1 MNSNNY
7 DVYIFKENDR
17 INLIFDRYKLIDV
30 LTRLYERIGV
40 VNRINTS
47 HTVNE
52 NEKKIILSIIGD
64 NTNIQYNEKDKNDNT
79 VNHINDLINATKV
92 MSSISSKIKSVDLTI
107 TKKLTANTPLYDE
120 FSKRVLDL
128 KNKDLKNEKTPL
140 TQYFETSL
148 NKTDNQID
156 ELDCFN
162 DSDDKYCYLMNE
174 VLKEFD
180 EKQKKSY
187 YILYN
192 TAYEAVLICEKNKLI
207 AQCVEEFDEFKLIR
221 EYDDLLETTYNKIN
235 EYFSKDIYCTEEML
249 VKKLDAFES
258 LYEISQKCPLE
269 KEKRLILYYINS
281 NYHIS
286 NNIEKR
292 IKVSVLQDN
301 VQKELR
307 INDNNLKYRFASIL
321 SEIGLQKKRYSDG
334 MYIYGIEPKSEMK
347 VVNKEEIR
355 HLSIHNIVEKRQKEL
370 EEIKTRNVLCVK
382 E

>member
-1 MNSNNY
+1 MNNDKY

-17 INLIFDRYKLIDV
+17 VNLIFDRYKLIDV

-47 HTVNE
+47 HSVNE
-52 NEKKIILSIIGD
+52 NEKQIILSIIGD

-79 VNHINDLINATKV
+79 INHINDLINATKV
-92 MSSISSKIKSVDLTI
+92 ISSISSKLKTVSPTT
-107 TKKLTANTPLYDE
+107 TKRANVETLYDV
-120 FSKRVLDL
+120 FSRRVFDF
-128 KNKDLKNEKTPL
+128 KNNVENSAQTPL
-140 TQYFETSL
+140 TQYFETAL
-148 NKTDNQID
+148 KKTDND
-156 ELDCFN
+156 TNELDGFIDN
-162 DSDDKYCYLMNE
+162 DDKYCYLMNE

-192 TAYEAVLICEKNKLI
+192 TAYEAVLICEKNTSI
-207 AQCVEEFDEFKLIR
+207 AKCVEEFNEFKLIR

-235 EYFSKDIYCTEEML
+235 EYFTKDIYCTEEML
-249 VKKLDAFES
+249 IKKLDAFES
-258 LYEISQKCPLE
+258 LYDISQKCPLE

-286 NNIEKR
+286 NNIDKR
-292 IKVSVLQDN
+292 IKVSVLQEN

-307 INDNNLKYRFASIL
+307 INDANLKYRFASIL

-347 VVNKEEIR
+347 VVNKEQIR
-355 HLSIHNIVEKRQKEL
+355 YLSINNIVEKRQKEL
-370 EEIKTRNVLCVK
+370 EEIK
-382 E
+382 

>member
-1 MNSNNY
+1 MNNDKY
-7 DVYIFKENDR
+7 EVYIFKENDR

-52 NEKKIILSIIGD
+52 NEKHIILSIIGD

-79 VNHINDLINATKV
+79 VNHIHDLINATKV
-92 MSSISSKIKSVDLTI
+92 ISSISSKLRTECNSTKTKSSNADT
-107 TKKLTANTPLYDE
+107 LYDVFSRRVFE
-120 FSKRVLDL
+120 F
-128 KNKDLKNEKTPL
+128 KNSVGNNEQTPL
-140 TQYFETSL
+140 TQYFETALKKS
-148 NKTDNQID
+148 DNQTE
-156 ELDCFN
+156 ELDGFN
-162 DSDDKYCYLMNE
+162 DNDDKYCYLMNE

-187 YILYN
+187 YVLYN

-207 AQCVEEFDEFKLIR
+207 AQCVKEFNEFKLIR

-286 NNIEKR
+286 NNIDKR
-292 IKVSVLQDN
+292 IKVSVLQDI

-307 INDNNLKYRFASIL
+307 IHDNNLKYRFASIL

-334 MYIYGIEPKSEMK
+334 MYIYGIEPKSETK

-355 HLSIHNIVEKRQKEL
+355 HLSIDNIVEQRKKEL
-370 EEIKTRNVLCVK
+370 EEIKTLKV
-382 E
+382 